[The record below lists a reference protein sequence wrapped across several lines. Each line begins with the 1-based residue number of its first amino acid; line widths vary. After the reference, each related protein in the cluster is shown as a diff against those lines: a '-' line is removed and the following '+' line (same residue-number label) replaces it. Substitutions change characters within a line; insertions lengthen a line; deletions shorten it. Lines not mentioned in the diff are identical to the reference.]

1 MMTNVNRT
9 VLFLVVGILTFV
21 CLWFILNPTFKKPQ
35 DPMQLATLI
44 NNTTPLAPF
53 SLVDTNHQKFTSQNL
68 KGHWNVLFFGYTHCP
83 DICPATLTVM
93 RDVWHNF
100 DTPPARFIFASVDPQ
115 NDSDKDLK
123 TFLGHFHKNF
133 IGLTGEQREMKN
145 LMQQLNIFA
154 DESEERI
161 DHTAALMLI
170 NPKGQLK
177 AVFTPPLDPNA
188 ITHDLKLLTQ
198 S

>member
-1 MMTNVNRT
+1 MTNVNRT

-83 DICPATLTVM
+83 DICPTTLAIL
-93 RDVWHNF
+93 N
-100 DTPPARFIFASVDPQ
+100 DTYSKLKDREPPMP
-115 NDSDKDLK
+115 
-123 TFLGHFHKNF
+123 T
-133 IGLTGEQREMKN
+133 
-145 LMQQLNIFA
+145 
-154 DESEERI
+154 
-161 DHTAALMLI
+161 
-170 NPKGQLK
+170 
-177 AVFTPPLDPNA
+177 PNA
-188 ITHDLKLLTQ
+188 EDLIWVPFIQTV
-198 S
+198 SSPNNAR